1 MDSNYETSIKN
12 EEGLQA
18 VLTAI
23 KSFNYDRFTCV
34 LYQKSRFDVAHV
46 LSLDADVLHVTSK
59 LEMEYAKLVNVSQTF
74 NKRFV
79 LPNNHAFSAA
89 EELLN
94 KIRSGLSELKKLYQ
108 FFTPNKAAPVPTRPI
123 GNCRPYIYTRSQLG
137 NAEYMPSLFPDEI
150 EPEAKQLFKHL
161 FDFFQLIEQASILC
175 CDVLHE
181 EDEIRKDSKQCH
193 ELYLGFKNEQYQRIY
208 SLLQNDCINKKVLDI
223 SNSATELRENSPS
236 EEVFSQKGFHS
247 LPHNDVI
254 GLATKEIYEKAKY
267 GDCTPDELALFK
279 EDEAKIKRVRSII
292 QNFDSFLP
300 KDNKIK
306 VPGNAIACL
315 LIWAKP
321 SEDIAFHKY
330 FKDTYEKANGKREVP
345 TNSAVNIAKGK
356 IDTKLSPDFQ
366 GFVALW
372 ENYTI

>member
-1 MDSNYETSIKN
+1 M
-12 EEGLQA
+12 
-18 VLTAI
+18 
-23 KSFNYDRFTCV
+23 
-34 LYQKSRFDVAHV
+34 
-46 LSLDADVLHVTSK
+46 
-59 LEMEYAKLVNVSQTF
+59 
-74 NKRFV
+74 
-79 LPNNHAFSAA
+79 
-89 EELLN
+89 
-94 KIRSGLSELKKLYQ
+94 
-108 FFTPNKAAPVPTRPI
+108 
-123 GNCRPYIYTRSQLG
+123 
-137 NAEYMPSLFPDEI
+137 
-150 EPEAKQLFKHL
+150 
-161 FDFFQLIEQASILC
+161 
-175 CDVLHE
+175 
-181 EDEIRKDSKQCH
+181 
-193 ELYLGFKNEQYQRIY
+193 
-208 SLLQNDCINKKVLDI
+208 
-223 SNSATELRENSPS
+223 
-236 EEVFSQKGFHS
+236 
-247 LPHNDVI
+247 
-254 GLATKEIYEKAKY
+254 ATKEIYEKAKY

>member
-108 FFTPNKAAPVPTRPI
+108 FFTPNKAALVPTRPI

-236 EEVFSQKGFHS
+236 EEVFSQKRFS
-247 LPHNDVI
+247 
-254 GLATKEIYEKAKY
+254 
-267 GDCTPDELALFK
+267 
-279 EDEAKIKRVRSII
+279 
-292 QNFDSFLP
+292 
-300 KDNKIK
+300 
-306 VPGNAIACL
+306 
-315 LIWAKP
+315 
-321 SEDIAFHKY
+321 
-330 FKDTYEKANGKREVP
+330 
-345 TNSAVNIAKGK
+345 
-356 IDTKLSPDFQ
+356 
-366 GFVALW
+366 
-372 ENYTI
+372 

>member
-1 MDSNYETSIKN
+1 MAYKYETRIDN
-12 EEGLQA
+12 EDGLQA
-18 VLTAI
+18 VLIAI
-23 KSFNYDRFTCV
+23 RHFNYDRFTCV
-34 LYQKSRFDVAHV
+34 LYQKSRFDLTHV
-46 LSLDADVLHVTSK
+46 LSLDAEVLAVTAK
-59 LEMEYAKLVNVSQTF
+59 LEIEYAKLVTISRTF
-74 NKRFV
+74 NQRFV
-79 LPNNHAFSAA
+79 LPNNQVFSAA
-89 EELLN
+89 KQLLN
-94 KIRSGLSELKKLYQ
+94 SIRSGLSELKKLYK

-123 GNCRPYIYTRSQLG
+123 GNSIPYIYNRSQLG
-137 NAEYMPSLFPDEI
+137 NAEYMQSLFPDEI
-150 EPEAKQLFKHL
+150 EPKAKQLFNHL
-161 FDFFQLIEQASILC
+161 FEFLKLIEQAFILC
-175 CDVLHE
+175 EDVLHE
-181 EDEIRKDSKQCH
+181 ENEIRKDSKQCH
-193 ELYLGFKNEQYQRIY
+193 ELYIEFKNDQYQSIF
-208 SLLQNDCINKKVLDI
+208 SLFKTDCFNKNILGI

-236 EEVFSQKGFHS
+236 EEVFSQKGFHN

-254 GLATKEIYEKAKY
+254 GLATKELFEKAQY

-306 VPGNAIACL
+306 VPSNAIACL

-321 SEDIAFHKY
+321 SEDLAFHKY
-330 FKDTYEKANGKREVP
+330 FKDTYEKADGKRQVP

-356 IDTKLSPDFQ
+356 VDTKLSPDFQ